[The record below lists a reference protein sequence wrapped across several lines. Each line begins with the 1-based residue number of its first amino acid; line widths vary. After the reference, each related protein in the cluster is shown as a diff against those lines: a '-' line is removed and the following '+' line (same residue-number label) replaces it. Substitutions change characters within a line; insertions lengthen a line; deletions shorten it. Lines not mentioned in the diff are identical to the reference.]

1 MDNSILKIILIF
13 LVVLGVCLYLYT
25 AMQNKDDVKV
35 SFLGDE
41 RKLSKRSLILI
52 CFLDGLILGILV
64 GYLLF
69 SGAL

>member
-1 MDNSILKIILIF
+1 
-13 LVVLGVCLYLYT
+13 
-25 AMQNKDDVKV
+25 MQNKDDVKV
-35 SFLGDE
+35 SFFGDE